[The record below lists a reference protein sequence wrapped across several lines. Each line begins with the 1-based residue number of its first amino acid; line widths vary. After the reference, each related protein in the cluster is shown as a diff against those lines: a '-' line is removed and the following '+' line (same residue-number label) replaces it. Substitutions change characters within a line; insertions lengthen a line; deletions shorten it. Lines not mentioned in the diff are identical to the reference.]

1 MKSLRLVFVL
11 FLLLFFSVTVT
22 HANCTPP
29 ASAGNDNIACDN
41 TPPPG
46 GAIEGLDG
54 DDTIN
59 IDSTVN
65 GAIIVTGGDQGGP
78 TPESGSDT
86 ITNDG
91 TVGII
96 AGDGFMTG
104 GSGNDVIVNNGT
116 ITIDVFGE
124 GPDGASSGND
134 VIINNGNVDNNV
146 FGDGYNGPGSGSDTL
161 VNNGNVTGS
170 VYGDSFGGASSG
182 NDNITN
188 NGTANNIYGDNDSGF
203 GYGSDTIDNSAT
215 GTVNNIIAGGGD
227 DNITNSGNVD
237 NNIDAGYG
245 NDTVT
250 IQGND
255 ATVGGTIDGGAD
267 YDTLTF
273 NLSTNDPAQAEAW
286 AAEFAAA
293 NPNGGTITINGH
305 TYTWTNFEELLYFI
319 ESPPPVVLPGE
330 SRRPF
335 CAAVAGLDIYV
346 VVGDEGIFSLYASAE
361 EISAALSYAR
371 VYEIDEVVI
380 ETSETSQLWALITG
394 ELQVRTAEGEIV
406 STFLYQDYCGELPEV
421 AAELYIVPLPTQS
434 QEYPAYTIINQPYG
448 GG

>member
-1 MKSLRLVFVL
+1 MKSLRLL
-11 FLLLFFSVTVT
+11 FILFIVFSVSVMVAHADCMPPPTV
-22 HANCTPP
+22 
-29 ASAGNDNIACDN
+29 GNDTISCDN

-46 GAIEGLDG
+46 NTEGQDG
-54 DDTIN
+54 DDIII
-59 IDSTVN
+59 ID
-65 GAIIVTGGDQGGP
+65 TGVSAGGSYVSGGYVGVI
-78 TPESGSDT
+78 TPESGND
-86 ITNDG
+86 IIINNGYVGAIVGDG
-91 TVGII
+91 TL
-96 AGDGFMTG
+96 GDG
-104 GSGNDVIVNNGT
+104 SGDDT
-116 ITIDVFGE
+116 
-124 GPDGASSGND
+124 
-134 VIINNGNVDNNV
+134 IINNGNVSGIH
-146 FGDGYNGPGSGSDTL
+146 GDSSSGIGSGDDNI
-161 VNNGNVTGS
+161 VNNGNAGSMTGDTLNDD
-170 VYGDSFGGASSG
+170 GSG
-182 NDNITN
+182 NDTITN
-188 NGTANNIYGDNDSGF
+188 NGTINGLGIFGDTSIGNGSGNDIITNSGIVNSNIYGDNQAGN
-203 GYGSDTIDNSAT
+203 GTGSDAITNS
-215 GTVNNIIAGGGD
+215 GDVNGNIIAGG
-227 DNITNSGNVD
+227 
-237 NNIDAGYG
+237 G

-250 IQGND
+250 IQGNN
-255 ATVGGTIDGGAD
+255 ANVSGTIDGGAD

-273 NLSTNDPAQAEAW
+273 NLSTDDPAQAEAW

-305 TYTWTNFEELLYFI
+305 IYTWTNFEELLYFI

-346 VVGDEGIFSLYASAE
+346 VVGDEGVFSLYASAE